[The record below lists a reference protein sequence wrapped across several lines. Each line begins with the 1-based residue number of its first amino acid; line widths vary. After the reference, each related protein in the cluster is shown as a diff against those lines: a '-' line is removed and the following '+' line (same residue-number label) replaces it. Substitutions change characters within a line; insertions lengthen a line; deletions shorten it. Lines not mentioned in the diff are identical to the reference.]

1 MKKRFIMRMLRRTLL
16 NNISRGNVF
25 QGQLVKISRNLP
37 PVIRKAGGVGLEVE
51 NYILV
56 DMELEI

>member
-1 MKKRFIMRMLRRTLL
+1 MRMLRRTFL

-37 PVIRKAGGVGLEVE
+37 PVIRKAGGVGLEAK

-56 DMELEI
+56 DMEMEI